1 MRKPGDKE
9 RVTIKDVAKES
20 GYSPAAVSYVLNK
33 TGKFY
38 SKETEKKILK
48 VVEKLEY
55 YPDAIAKGLKTKK
68 TNNIAFMVPFI
79 ADFFAEV
86 FLGVQE
92 AVVKENY
99 SVALYSSE
107 HDAKQ
112 EKRNINSILSNRLD
126 GIIIASAILDEKNIE
141 KLIKENIP
149 LVIIERFYKD
159 QKVPNITIK
168 NIEISKEAVN
178 YLISLDHKNIGFIS
192 GPISIGKLENRFKG
206 YKEALKENNLQY
218 DKSHVFISESLEK
231 EQLRDSYEY
240 IISNIDKIKECTAL
254 FISSDIL
261 SISTIKAIFDSGVN
275 VPDDISIIGFD
286 GLEISKFVRPTI
298 STIVQPRYDM
308 GYKSMEMLLKVI
320 NNKKVKDIGLKAE
333 LVIRESTIKNLD

>member
-1 MRKPGDKE
+1 MVKQKIKK
-9 RVTIKDVAKES
+9 RVTIKDIAKET
-20 GYSPAAVSYVLNK
+20 GYSVATISYVLNK

-38 SKETEKKILK
+38 SKETEKKILNA
-48 VVEKLEY
+48 VERLDY

-79 ADFFAEV
+79 SDFFAGV

-92 AVVKENY
+92 ATVKENY

-112 EKRNINSILSNRLD
+112 EKKNINSILSNRLD
-126 GIIIASAILDEKNIE
+126 GVIIASAILDEKNIE

-149 LVIIERFYKD
+149 LVIIEKFYKD

-168 NIEISKEAVN
+168 NIEISKEAVD
-178 YLISLDHKNIGFIS
+178 YLISLGHKKIGFIS

-206 YKEALKENNLQY
+206 YKEAFKENNLPH
-218 DKSHVFISESLEK
+218 DESHVFISESLVR
-231 EQLRDSYEY
+231 EQLNNSYEY
-240 IISNIDKIKECTAL
+240 IKKNLNKIKECTAL
-254 FISSDIL
+254 FITSDIVA
-261 SISTIKAIFDSGVN
+261 IPTIKAIFDDGLK

-286 GLEISKFVRPTI
+286 GLEISKYVRPPI
-298 STIVQPRYDM
+298 STIIQPRYDM
-308 GYKSMEMLLKVI
+308 GYRSMEMLSGIMDGRVVE
-320 NNKKVKDIGLKAE
+320 NTELKAE
-333 LVIRESTIKNLD
+333 FIIRESSVRDLD